1 MDDANL
7 TVMLLKQR
15 PALPI
20 ADGYAHVWQDPGQD
34 VETSINVPRK
44 LRAGC

>member
-20 ADGYAHVWQDPGQD
+20 ADGYARVWQD
-34 VETSINVPRK
+34 VEKNINEPRK

>member
-7 TVMLLKQR
+7 IVMVLKQR

-20 ADGYAHVWQDPGQD
+20 ADGYAHVWQGPGQD
-34 VETSINVPRK
+34 IEKNINEPRK
-44 LRAGC
+44 PRPGC